1 MEEKIIMWLK
11 SKKLVIGFSLV
22 VLSFMLGFYGK
33 VLFIARFYE
42 PFYLITGLSIFAFS
56 WMLLFL
62 GAFLVGRET
71 VKTMQD
77 RINQS
82 VKKGVEDTYQY
93 TKKLPKRGYD
103 YTKELHKKG
112 MDKITQIKNYR
123 TKDKALK

>member
-1 MEEKIIMWLK
+1 MKEKIVTWFR
-11 SKKLVIGFSLV
+11 SKKFVIGFSLV
-22 VLSFMLGFYGK
+22 ILSFMLGFYGK

-56 WMLLFL
+56 WVLLFL

-77 RINQS
+77 KINQS
-82 VKKGVEDTYQY
+82 VKKGVKDTYQY

-112 MDKITQIKNYR
+112 ADKITQIKNYR
-123 TKDKALK
+123 AKYKAPN